1 MTDIKPIG
9 SFWEWI
15 RDVYLGVIVSLI
27 IMVLYM
33 VWLNWFTMS
42 ISGFSSVFFD
52 IPLAGIYIMIIY
64 SRYLHNKEA
73 ERYYIEHNLEPK
85 YSKFYKL
92 YR

>member
-15 RDVYLGVIVSLI
+15 RDVYLGVTVASILMTLCMIGLNLYTMYMLGLSTI
-27 IMVLYM
+27 I
-33 VWLNWFTMS
+33 
-42 ISGFSSVFFD
+42 FD
-52 IPLAGIYIMIIY
+52 IPLAGIYVMALCY
-64 SRYLHNKEA
+64 GYLRDKEA